1 MLLDLSAGRRPATI
15 QLMDS
20 HPPTASPAGAD
31 LSRIVALVPVR
42 HLERAKSR
50 LGDALDAEERTA
62 LARRFLD
69 ATLTA
74 LATVRDAGLIAGI
87 VIASGDPEALGA
99 AVAAGATPLPV
110 PGRDLVADLDVAREV
125 ARAAGAT
132 AVLVVPIDLPA
143 IGAGLITEILER
155 AASAA
160 ARARAAGR
168 GLVLLVPDVR
178 GEGTNLLLLSP
189 PAAIAFAFGPGSRSR
204 HVAAAGIAGAV
215 CVEAPGPLSLDV
227 DTPDDLI
234 LATAPRGA

>member
-1 MLLDLSAGRRPATI
+1 
-15 QLMDS
+15 MDS

-42 HLERAKSR
+42 HLDRAKSR

-74 LATVRDAGLIAGI
+74 LAAVRDAGGIAGI
-87 VIASGDPEALGA
+87 VVASGDTEALGA
-99 AVAAGATPLPV
+99 AIAVGATRLPV
-110 PGRDLVADLDVAREV
+110 PGRDLIADLTVAREV

-143 IGAGLITEILER
+143 IGTARITEILGQ
-155 AASAA
+155 AATVSVA
-160 ARARAAGR
+160 ARAAGR
-168 GLVLLVPDVR
+168 GLVLLVPDIR
-178 GEGTNLLLLSP
+178 GDGTNLLLLSP
-189 PAAIAFAFGPGSRSR
+189 PHVIAFAFGPGSRGR
-204 HVAAAGIAGAV
+204 HVAAAAVAGAV

-234 LATAPRGA
+234 AATAARGA